1 MFIDW
6 NNEKTFKWFL
16 SAVEYTG
23 YTDNMAALLLERLP
37 SGGTLYDLGC
47 GMGLIDLKLH
57 PHFSNITCVDVSES
71 SIKWLESEI
80 CRQNIKNI
88 TPVCTDAHLL
98 KEPKDCV
105 IALFHSNAYDV
116 LKYYLPLTKD
126 TLVLVTHPRIL
137 DSPVEVKNKFRENA
151 NVTAAVN
158 AFDEAQIKY
167 DLFEGSLEYGQPL
180 KSEEDGL
187 QFIKAY
193 RKNAPSETPEE
204 YLKQNVIETG
214 NKNYPLY
221 LPSLKKFGI
230 FTIKKQ
236 PRISAGL
243 LFTHLL
249 KIITF
254 VNF

>member
-23 YTDNMAALLLERLP
+23 YTDKMAKLLLERLP

-57 PHFSNITCVDVSES
+57 PHFSSITCVDVSES

-80 CRQNIKNI
+80 CRRNIKNI

-98 KEPKDCV
+98 SEPKDCV
-105 IALFHSNAYDV
+105 MALFHSNAYDV
-116 LKYYLPLTKD
+116 LKYYLPLVKD
-126 TLVLVTHPRIL
+126 TLVLVTHPRVL
-137 DSPVEVKNKFRENA
+137 DSPVEIKNKFRENA
-151 NVTAAVN
+151 NVTAAVS

-180 KSEEDGL
+180 ESEEDGL

-193 RKNAPSETPEE
+193 KKNAPCETPEE
-204 YLKQNVIETG
+204 YLKRNVVETG
-214 NKNYPLY
+214 NSDYPLY

-230 FTIKKQ
+230 FTIKK
-236 PRISAGL
+236 
-243 LFTHLL
+243 
-249 KIITF
+249 
-254 VNF
+254 